1 MESGV
6 RMGGLIGLMFGA
18 GLVLVIFDTRVGAS
32 SVRIRRPRSLDFSTI
47 PWPQFIDDVA
57 SGVRAGVAVPLAIF
71 QAGERL
77 PHGPNRIF
85 EQWHEQWASGIG
97 FEQTLRGLRE
107 TLNSAPFDQ
116 FAETME
122 IAHRQG
128 GRTVA
133 TLLSQL
139 ARNVRAQEQLIHEVR
154 GRQAVTVTSAKVA
167 VGAPWVVLLLTCA
180 RPEVRSSYMTPI
192 GVTVLLCV
200 AAVCTVSY
208 FAMRRLAEIS
218 EMHVM
223 R

>member
-1 MESGV
+1 
-6 RMGGLIGLMFGA
+6 MGGLIGLMFGA
-18 GLVLVIFDTRVGAS
+18 GLVLVIFDTRVGDS
-32 SVRIRRPRSLDFSTI
+32 SVRIRRARSLDFSTI

-77 PHGPNRIF
+77 PHGPNHIF

-180 RPEVRSSYMTPI
+180 RPEVRSSYMNPL
-192 GVTVLLCV
+192 GVSVLLCV
-200 AAVCTVSY
+200 AAVCMVSY

-218 EMHVM
+218 ELRVM

>member
-1 MESGV
+1 
-6 RMGGLIGLMFGA
+6 MGGLLGLLFGLGA
-18 GLVLVIFDTRVGAS
+18 VLAFMDV
-32 SVRIRRPRSLDFSTI
+32 RPRLGQRLGSTPVVV

-57 SGVRAGVAVPLAIF
+57 SGVRAGVALPLAVF
-71 QAGERL
+71 EAGTRL
-77 PHGPNRIF
+77 PHGARQVF
-85 EQWHEQWASGIG
+85 ESWRVQWERGIG
-97 FEQTLRGLRE
+97 FDQSIQGLRQA
-107 TLNSAPFDQ
+107 LDSAQFDQ
-116 FAETME
+116 FAQTMD

-180 RPEVRSSYMTPI
+180 RPEVRSSYLSTA
-192 GVTVLLCV
+192 GVSVLVAVAVTCVLC
-200 AAVCTVSY
+200 Y
-208 FAMRRLAEIS
+208 LAMRRLAEIS